1 MQYGYAAFYLS
12 QEVQMS
18 TCSVR
23 AESRYLTTMVRGLI
37 PTFRAS
43 LLLLAG
49 LSIACGEDITEPG
62 LAVTVTITTPSG
74 SNTVTFSSVGD
85 VVQLTVEAL
94 DANGNAAEGSATWSS
109 SNTQVATVT
118 GTGAVTA
125 VGNGTATITVDVD
138 GVTAQITITV
148 TQVAAAIVVDPT
160 TGTLTA
166 LGNELPLTATVQDAN
181 GNLMAG
187 QTITWSSNATG
198 VATVS
203 NTGLVTAV
211 TNGTANITATLNTL
225 TATATITV
233 AQVVT
238 SVTVTPPTPNLG
250 AIGATTQ
257 LTATAADANGNTVA
271 NATFT
276 WTTGNASVATVSA
289 TGVVTA
295 VGNGTTDIT
304 ATSNAVEG
312 SSEVTVT
319 QTVVSIVIT
328 PPANQ
333 VLNALGAMVQFNAEA
348 RDASDNPVPNQTFVW
363 NSSNASVASV
373 DNTGLVTAL
382 SNAPANPV
390 NITASIGTISATRQ
404 VTVNQLATSVTVTA
418 GGQTTLTALGQTT
431 QLTVDAPDANG
442 NQVTPFTCS
451 SNNTN
456 AVTVT
461 ACVVTAVANGQAT
474 ITATAGGQSGTVII
488 TVAQV
493 PTVLNISPQVLPLVS
508 IGQQGTLTAQLLDE
522 RGNVV
527 QGVDVTWTSLNPN
540 TASAVEV
547 TPETT
552 PSTATVTALAN
563 GTAQIQASTS
573 IPAPGG
579 LSATAQVPVGQVVD
593 PTMSTATVPNGVAGA
608 ATQITIQGKDA
619 NGNNIG
625 IGGAVVTLDV
635 TGANTQAGIAATDNG
650 DGTYSASY
658 TPTVIGTDM
667 IAITMDPDAG
677 GPLPSQAI
685 LDSPYTSTVAP
696 GIAAAAN
703 STAPNPFPG
712 GVAGEETEFI
722 VTLKDAFNNL
732 VGTDAASSAAVVT
745 ATVTSGPNTGAAVAA
760 AATSPADGTWT
771 LSYTP
776 LAMGTDVISV
786 MLDPDGP
793 GPMAAAH
800 IGTDAGLPAGSASP
814 FNSLVDPAIAAAA
827 NTSAAVPPGIAGM
840 VTTIVVS
847 LNDANDNPVGTN
859 AASANAAVVGTVT
872 SGPNTGETITSTN
885 NGNGSFNLTYTPVA
899 TGTDVIAIT
908 LDPDG
913 AGPASADPIGTAP
926 GVPGGPSPF
935 NSVITASGASAA
947 FSSAS
952 FSPALPAVAGV
963 PVTITIQS
971 RDPQNNLIDVGG
983 AAVQA
988 TILAGG
994 PNVGTN
1000 PLDPDGAGPL
1010 PAGFFNISAVDETD
1024 GTYTIVYTPT
1034 VSGGTDQI
1042 RITLNGTEI
1051 GTAVGV
1057 PGGPSPFAALVN
1069 PAIANPGASGAVIP
1083 AGVAGDLTTG
1093 VVTLRDQFGNL
1104 VGTDPASANAVVTAS
1119 VTGGPNNG
1127 TALNTVDNGDGTWN
1141 ISYTPLATGT
1151 DVITV
1156 NLDPDG
1162 VSGAT
1167 QIGGSP
1173 FNGLVAPG
1181 LVDPTNTT
1189 AAVPAGTAGM
1199 VTSITVTMRDA
1210 NNNLV
1215 GNDAASANSSVTANV
1230 TGGPNNGTA
1239 LNTVNNN
1246 NGTWTL
1252 TYTPAV
1258 SDGTNDVIAISLDPD
1273 GAGPVAGAA
1282 ISGSPFNSLVAPGLA
1297 QPTTTTAVVPAGQ
1310 AGSVTTVVV
1319 TLRDVN
1325 GNPVGTDAA
1334 SQNAVVTAN
1343 VTGGPNAGA
1352 LNAVDNLDGTW
1363 NLTYTPLKTGTDAIA
1378 IMLDNDG
1385 GGPNITTPIANSPF
1399 NSVVAPGPVV
1409 AARSIAT
1416 LVTQTVPDITAPGA
1430 ETEAG
1435 DIVSITVQGRDAN
1448 DNNVTTGTAAVVVTV
1463 GGAQPPLQPAV
1474 TNAGTGVYTASY
1486 VPTVAGVHVIT
1497 ITLDPDAGG
1506 PAQPANIGTGGGLNP
1521 SPFNATIIPGPPGPV
1536 QTTASVPAGLGG
1548 VPTTITVTVRDVHSN
1563 LVPGVAAN
1571 LAGSV
1576 TGGPNMNTALNAA
1589 VEVGGGQYTMQYTPL
1604 ALGTDVISITVD
1616 PDAGGP
1622 IAPGAITG
1630 SPFNSVVTVGPATA
1644 ANSTGLV
1651 PGGVAGSVTTMTVT
1665 LFDGGNNPVG
1675 NDAGSAAA
1683 VVTSSVSSGPNAGA
1697 TVTPVNNTDGT
1708 WTLTYTPTIIG
1719 TDDITIMLDPDGGG
1733 AQPAAHIG
1741 TAPGRPGGPSPF
1753 ASLVTPD
1760 IAAAATSTA
1769 AVPAGTAGLVTSMT
1783 VTLRDQFGNL
1793 VGNDPLSANADV
1805 VGSVTGGPNTGFLV
1819 NGIDN
1824 LNGTWTL
1831 TYTPTG
1837 AGTDNITI
1845 TLDPDGVSGVTGI
1858 SGSPYNSNVGPAQAT
1873 AAQTAAVVPAGTA
1886 GLLTTAVVTLNDQF
1900 GNPVGND
1907 PQSAAAVVAAT
1918 ISSGPNAGFPVSA
1931 APVGNNGTWNLTY
1944 TPTAAGT
1951 DMMSITLDL
1960 DAGGG
1965 LPAEQIG
1972 GSPYSAVVA
1981 PAIAAPAQ
1989 TTAVVPSGTAG
2000 AVTTTVVTLRDA
2012 FNNPVGADP
2021 ASAGALVVG
2030 QITSG
2035 PNTGAT
2041 VTNSDQGNGTW
2052 NLTYTP
2058 TLSGTDVMTIT
2069 LDPTGGSGFTGIGG
2083 SPYATV
2089 VAPGI
2094 ASTVGTTANV
2104 PAGTSGLVTSILVTL
2119 RDANGNAVGT
2129 DAASA
2134 NAVVAG
2140 SVSGG
2145 PNSPGAV
2152 NAVNNLNGTWTL
2164 TYTPALVGTDQ
2175 ITITLDPDG
2184 VSGATAIN
2192 GSPFSSVVS
2201 PGAPSPTT
2209 TTAAVPG
2216 GVLDAQTSIT
2226 VTLRDAA
2233 GNLLTSNGVEVVVA
2247 NVQTG
2252 PNAGTALVA
2261 APNGD
2266 GTWTLT
2272 YTPTTANGVG
2282 TDQIAI
2288 TLDPDGGG
2296 PATADPISGSP
2307 YDSIIVP

>member
-1 MQYGYAAFYLS
+1 
-12 QEVQMS
+12 
-18 TCSVR
+18 
-23 AESRYLTTMVRGLI
+23 
-37 PTFRAS
+37 
-43 LLLLAG
+43 
-49 LSIACGEDITEPG
+49 
-62 LAVTVTITTPSG
+62 
-74 SNTVTFSSVGD
+74 
-85 VVQLTVEAL
+85 
-94 DANGNAAEGSATWSS
+94 
-109 SNTQVATVT
+109 
-118 GTGAVTA
+118 
-125 VGNGTATITVDVD
+125 
-138 GVTAQITITV
+138 
-148 TQVAAAIVVDPT
+148 
-160 TGTLTA
+160 
-166 LGNELPLTATVQDAN
+166 
-181 GNLMAG
+181 
-187 QTITWSSNATG
+187 
-198 VATVS
+198 
-203 NTGLVTAV
+203 
-211 TNGTANITATLNTL
+211 
-225 TATATITV
+225 
-233 AQVVT
+233 
-238 SVTVTPPTPNLG
+238 
-250 AIGATTQ
+250 
-257 LTATAADANGNTVA
+257 
-271 NATFT
+271 
-276 WTTGNASVATVSA
+276 
-289 TGVVTA
+289 
-295 VGNGTTDIT
+295 
-304 ATSNAVEG
+304 
-312 SSEVTVT
+312 
-319 QTVVSIVIT
+319 
-328 PPANQ
+328 
-333 VLNALGAMVQFNAEA
+333 
-348 RDASDNPVPNQTFVW
+348 
-363 NSSNASVASV
+363 
-373 DNTGLVTAL
+373 
-382 SNAPANPV
+382 
-390 NITASIGTISATRQ
+390 
-404 VTVNQLATSVTVTA
+404 
-418 GGQTTLTALGQTT
+418 
-431 QLTVDAPDANG
+431 
-442 NQVTPFTCS
+442 
-451 SNNTN
+451 
-456 AVTVT
+456 
-461 ACVVTAVANGQAT
+461 
-474 ITATAGGQSGTVII
+474 
-488 TVAQV
+488 
-493 PTVLNISPQVLPLVS
+493 
-508 IGQQGTLTAQLLDE
+508 
-522 RGNVV
+522 
-527 QGVDVTWTSLNPN
+527 
-540 TASAVEV
+540 
-547 TPETT
+547 
-552 PSTATVTALAN
+552 
-563 GTAQIQASTS
+563 
-573 IPAPGG
+573 
-579 LSATAQVPVGQVVD
+579 
-593 PTMSTATVPNGVAGA
+593 
-608 ATQITIQGKDA
+608 
-619 NGNNIG
+619 
-625 IGGAVVTLDV
+625 
-635 TGANTQAGIAATDNG
+635 
-650 DGTYSASY
+650 
-658 TPTVIGTDM
+658 
-667 IAITMDPDAG
+667 
-677 GPLPSQAI
+677 
-685 LDSPYTSTVAP
+685 
-696 GIAAAAN
+696 
-703 STAPNPFPG
+703 
-712 GVAGEETEFI
+712 
-722 VTLKDAFNNL
+722 
-732 VGTDAASSAAVVT
+732 
-745 ATVTSGPNTGAAVAA
+745 
-760 AATSPADGTWT
+760 
-771 LSYTP
+771 
-776 LAMGTDVISV
+776 
-786 MLDPDGP
+786 
-793 GPMAAAH
+793 
-800 IGTDAGLPAGSASP
+800 
-814 FNSLVDPAIAAAA
+814 VDPAIAAAA

-1576 TGGPNMNTALNAA
+1576 TGGPNIGTALNAA

-1604 ALGTDVISITVD
+1604 ALGTDNITITVD

-1622 IAPGAITG
+1622 IAPGAISG

-1644 ANSTGLV
+1644 ANSTGSV
-1651 PGGVAGSVTTMTVT
+1651 PGGVAGAVTSMTVT
-1665 LFDGGNNPVG
+1665 MFDGGNNPVG
-1675 NDAGSAAA
+1675 NDPGSNAA
-1683 VVTSSVSSGPNAGA
+1683 VVTATVEAGSPNAGFP
-1697 TVTPVNNTDGT
+1697 VTPVNNGDGT
-1708 WTLTYTPTIIG
+1708 WTLTYTPTATG
-1719 TDDITIMLDPDGGG
+1719 TDMIDIQLDPDGAG
-1733 AQPAAHIG
+1733 AQPAAPIG

-1753 ASLVTPD
+1753 SSLVTPD
-1760 IAAAATSTA
+1760 VASAATSTA
-1769 AVPAGTAGLVTSMT
+1769 AIPAGTAGLQTDIV

-1793 VGNDPLSANADV
+1793 VGTDPLSDPVLIA
-1805 VGSVTGGPNTGFLV
+1805 GSVTGGSNAGPLAAV
-1819 NGIDN
+1819 DNG
-1824 LNGTWTL
+1824 GTWTLSYTPTIAGSDPIEITLDQDGVGGAAPSPLTTGAPFNSNVAPAEADPAATTAVVPDGVAGSVTTAVVTFRDEFGNAVGNDSKSAAATAAGSITGTNAGTGVGAAQNTPGVWHL
-1831 TYTPTG
+1831 TYTPTL
-1837 AGTDNITI
+1837 AGTDMMTI
-1845 TLDPDGVSGVTGI
+1845 TLDLDGGGGASVPVEIG
-1858 SGSPYNSNVGPAQAT
+1858 GSPYTSDVIPGAAT
-1873 AAQTAAVVPAGTA
+1873 AANSSGQDIASTTAGVSATIVVQLRDANNNLVPNSGAAVVSVQG
-1886 GLLTTAVVTLNDQF
+1886 GVV
-1900 GNPVGND
+1900 
-1907 PQSAAAVVAAT
+1907 
-1918 ISSGPNAGFPVSA
+1918 SSGPNAGTAVTPSDN
-1931 APVGNNGTWNLTY
+1931 GDGTW
-1944 TPTAAGT
+1944 
-1951 DMMSITLDL
+1951 D
-1960 DAGGG
+1960 
-1965 LPAEQIG
+1965 
-1972 GSPYSAVVA
+1972 V
-1981 PAIAAPAQ
+1981 
-1989 TTAVVPSGTAG
+1989 
-2000 AVTTTVVTLRDA
+2000 
-2012 FNNPVGADP
+2012 
-2021 ASAGALVVG
+2021 
-2030 QITSG
+2030 
-2035 PNTGAT
+2035 
-2041 VTNSDQGNGTW
+2041 
-2052 NLTYTP
+2052 TYTP
-2058 TLSGTDVMTIT
+2058 TLAGTDVI
-2069 LDPTGGSGFTGIGG
+2069 D
-2083 SPYATV
+2083 
-2089 VAPGI
+2089 
-2094 ASTVGTTANV
+2094 
-2104 PAGTSGLVTSILVTL
+2104 IL
-2119 RDANGNAVGT
+2119 
-2129 DAASA
+2129 
-2134 NAVVAG
+2134 
-2140 SVSGG
+2140 
-2145 PNSPGAV
+2145 
-2152 NAVNNLNGTWTL
+2152 
-2164 TYTPALVGTDQ
+2164 
-2175 ITITLDPDG
+2175 
-2184 VSGATAIN
+2184 
-2192 GSPFSSVVS
+2192 
-2201 PGAPSPTT
+2201 
-2209 TTAAVPG
+2209 
-2216 GVLDAQTSIT
+2216 
-2226 VTLRDAA
+2226 
-2233 GNLLTSNGVEVVVA
+2233 
-2247 NVQTG
+2247 
-2252 PNAGTALVA
+2252 
-2261 APNGD
+2261 
-2266 GTWTLT
+2266 
-2272 YTPTTANGVG
+2272 
-2282 TDQIAI
+2282 
-2288 TLDPDGGG
+2288 LDPDGGG
-2296 PATADPISGSP
+2296 GQPAAAIGTAGGIPGGPSPYTVTVIPAAVDGASSTVETVTPGGTVGGSVLVTITVQLRDQFGNALTASDGGPLAAAFQGGSASSGQLFTITDNLDGTITVEYTTASSGSDDVIDLT
-2307 YDSIIVP
+2307 YTDAGGTDTIIGSPVTVTRS